1 MIETDC
7 PWCEIKATHAGY
19 SMIGTRFDTKK
30 DPKKWEK
37 DHCVK
42 GRSVEFEKTIV
53 FHCYFIDNSKRFLNS
68 TQFTIKLGGIFNF
81 LKFRIMF
88 MNFIEF
94 SRALKKLKKFQKS
107 MTIINYS
114 FC

>member
-1 MIETDC
+1 MKTKDNLDVAKEIPLSKIMIETDC

-53 FHCYFIDNSKRFLNS
+53 FHCYFS
-68 TQFTIKLGGIFNF
+68 
-81 LKFRIMF
+81 
-88 MNFIEF
+88 
-94 SRALKKLKKFQKS
+94 
-107 MTIINYS
+107 
-114 FC
+114 